1 MQSQS
6 FHVFVSSTYKDLAP
20 YRVAVREALH
30 RMRLQDASME
40 YFPTSDK
47 EPTELSLDELDRCNV
62 YVGIIGHRFGEFAPD
77 GEHSITQAE
86 YLHAL
91 RRKGEGKMR
100 LLLYMAD
107 DLVATPPSLRES
119 EDKWNRQQAF
129 RNSLS
134 IHTPRLFND
143 PEKLAGLVATDLFTL
158 RDEGLPPVD
167 ARKLFDRDDLPV
179 ILASFDMGDER
190 LNRVN
195 EFLHFVSESFKELF
209 HIDPRRPEDHPFTR
223 KVNDKLSSII
233 PGVALD
239 DAGGVLTRAGISH
252 IILRA
257 RTAAVLL
264 RNIPPEKLRGVAEEI
279 GRGAAKDLI
288 DSKVRA
294 PDGLV
299 PKSVEA
305 LVDLWAY
312 WDRTGG
318 WGKIQLV
325 SAESPS
331 DEADAG
337 GVDQLH
343 APEWRL
349 KIDNNF
355 LGFATDT
362 VAQANALSD
371 FWAGYIQGFL
381 GHALP
386 EIEEVM
392 RELHPEQRTQVR
404 IPPYHVVAA
413 VEHEPDQSALR
424 DTFVVTFEKQRLSD
438 SLQALTQAE
447 DALKDAES
455 GRLQA
460 EAVARMCRTT
470 MTMCRLALL
479 SARDE
484 EGPRFEEQSR
494 ELPTGEREVI
504 RRILAKEAAP
514 APTVAV
520 ARTSY
525 DACNLLI
532 QRLSAA
538 SGGM

>member
-1 MQSQS
+1 MESQALR
-6 FHVFVSSTYKDLAP
+6 VFVSSTYKDLAP

-62 YVGIIGHRFGEFAPD
+62 YLGIIGHRFGEFAPD

-91 RRKGEGKMR
+91 RRKAEGKMR
-100 LLLYMAD
+100 LLLYVAAD
-107 DLVATPPSLRES
+107 AAAPPSSLRES
-119 EDKWNRQQAF
+119 DEKWNRQQAF
-129 RNSLS
+129 RDSLS
-134 IHTPRLFND
+134 NHTPRTFTD

-167 ARKLFDRDDLPV
+167 ARKLFDRDDFPV
-179 ILASFDMGDER
+179 IVASFDKGDER

-195 EFLHFVSESFKELF
+195 EFLRFVSESFKELF
-209 HIDPRRPEDHPFTR
+209 HIDPQRPEDHPFTR
-223 KVNDKLSSII
+223 KVNDKLGSII
-233 PGVALD
+233 PGVVLD
-239 DAGGVLTRAGISH
+239 DAGGVLTRAGIPH

-257 RTAAVLL
+257 RTAAALL

-305 LVDLWAY
+305 LVDLWTY

-325 SAESPS
+325 SAGSPS
-331 DEADAG
+331 DEVDGG
-337 GVDQLH
+337 GVDQLRP
-343 APEWRL
+343 PEWRL
-349 KIDNNF
+349 RIDNNF
-355 LGFATDT
+355 IGFATDSP
-362 VAQANALSD
+362 AEANALSD

-386 EIEEVM
+386 DLENVM
-392 RELHPEQRTQVR
+392 RELHPDQRTQVR
-404 IPPYHVVAA
+404 IPPYHVVAS

-447 DALKDAES
+447 DALNDAES
-455 GRLQA
+455 GRPQP
-460 EAVARMCRTT
+460 EALARMCRTT
-470 MTMCRLALL
+470 STMCRLALL

-484 EGPRFEEQSR
+484 EGDRFEEQLGALPPG
-494 ELPTGEREVI
+494 ELEVI
-504 RRILAKEAAP
+504 RRILAKGPAP
-514 APTVAV
+514 APTVVA
-520 ARTSY
+520 ARTTY

-538 SGGM
+538 TEAQ